1 MKPSLSR
8 HILRDPAMMVAV
20 IILIVLIGA
29 ALVGPLLTGH
39 DPSHIGAA
47 SLQAPHAGHWLGTD
61 FLGRDL
67 LTRLFYGARISLLVG
82 LIGAGVSLLIG
93 VAYGAIAA
101 YCGGKVDN
109 AMMRLVD
116 VLYAL
121 PTLIFVIVLVAVL
134 EKPTADWLGQVG
146 GSQWVPHARMVL
158 LFVGLGCVEWLTMAR
173 VVRGQVLLLKEMA
186 YVQAAQV
193 MGQSS
198 RQILWRHLL
207 PNLIGIILVYLT
219 LNIPAVI
226 LLESFLSFLGLG
238 VQAPTAS
245 LGTLLAEGAQVIN
258 PIKIAWWLLF
268 FPAGFMA
275 LLLLALNFLGD
286 GLRDALDPRGQRRH

>member
-1 MKPSLSR
+1 MKPRVVRSFF
-8 HILRDPAMMVAV
+8 RDPTMRVTVGILAVLLVAA
-20 IILIVLIGA
+20 I
-29 ALVGPLLTGH
+29 VGPWFTGH
-39 DPSHIGAA
+39 DPGRISAA
-47 SLQAPHAGHWLGTD
+47 QLQAPDGVHLLGTD

-82 LIGAGVSLLIG
+82 LVGAGVSLVIG

-101 YCGGKVDN
+101 YCGGRVDN
-109 AMMRLVD
+109 VMMRLVD

-134 EKPTADWLGQVG
+134 EKPTALWLGQIG
-146 GSQWVPHARMVL
+146 GSEWVPYARLLL
-158 LFVGLGCVEWLTMAR
+158 LFIGLGCVEWLTMAR
-173 VVRGQVLLLKEMA
+173 VVRGQVLLLKEMS
-186 YVQAAQV
+186 YIHAALIL
-193 MGQSS
+193 GQGDGLILS
-198 RQILWRHLL
+198 RHIL
-207 PNLIGIILVYLT
+207 PNLLGIVLVCLT

-258 PIKIAWWLLF
+258 PIKIAWWLLV
-268 FPAGFMA
+268 FPAGFMG

-286 GLRDALDPRGQRRH
+286 GLRDALDPRD